1 MKKKTALVL
10 IAVLLV
16 LALSACTLLLNYKSI
31 EIVGNIQTVFEKDEQ
46 LDLSKITLRA
56 TDKNGKVTDIP
67 GTHSAL
73 KVTGFDTATPGQKT
87 MRFSIGGAYIDI
99 PYTVYTDLTKVNSA
113 AELEAALA
121 NGYQNIKLTGN
132 ISNVDIELQRDVTI
146 VGGGA
151 KLYGAIINAGNYKL
165 TLADINL
172 VNGFT
177 VNGKE
182 ATLENCTIS
191 LEGASTKIVGINYST
206 KKLVIN
212 YCSFK
217 TAPENCFEYVI
228 KKTENNYDSEAV
240 IKNTKVR
247 CNFWYGLNVPK
258 TFTIDSCEIN
268 STLTTESPF
277 KDSYGASFV
286 NPNKNPVGI
295 HFNAN
300 GGDKTIGINASVT
313 NTKISNVQNV
323 IRVYGLDLYNGKDG
337 LWNFKWDNND
347 VSVNCNNI
355 VNFSTKS
362 YGSLAALEEAM
373 GSGIKARMVAAQ
385 NTAIKA
391 AEGKTITLIKL
402 GEGNDKT
409 VLYANA
415 LYVEKDGSTPYEFL
429 GWDKDSKMV
438 LRNGNSYY
446 QLAVAYSADGL
457 DTRTITPYTGDT
469 SIFA

>member
-56 TDKNGKVTDIP
+56 TDNKGKVTDIP

-99 PYTVYTDLTKVNSA
+99 PYTVYTDLTKVDSA
-113 AELEAALA
+113 EKLAEALK
-121 NGYQNIKLTGN
+121 NKYQNIKLTKDILSG
-132 ISNVDIELQRDVTI
+132 VDIELKSDVTI
-146 VGGGA
+146 VGGGN
-151 KLYGAIINAGNYKL
+151 KLYGAIINAGLFKL

-240 IKNTKVR
+240 IKNTSVR

-300 GGDKTIGINASVT
+300 GGDKNKGINVSVT

-323 IRVYGLDLYNGKDG
+323 IRVYGLDLYNGNDN
-337 LWNFKWDNND
+337 LWKFEWKNND

-355 VNFSTKS
+355 VNFSAKS
-362 YGSLAALEEAM
+362 YGSLAALERAM

-391 AEGKTITLIKL
+391 ANGKTITLKKL
-402 GEGNDKT
+402 DGNT
-409 VLYANA
+409 VLYNDA

-438 LRNGNSYY
+438 LRKDGSYY

-457 DTRTITPYTGDT
+457 DTRTITPYMGDT

>member
-99 PYTVYTDLTKVNSA
+99 PYTVYTDLTKVDSA
-113 AELEAALA
+113 AKLKEALA
-121 NGYQNIKLTGN
+121 NGYQNIKLTGD
-132 ISNVDIELQRDVTI
+132 ISDVDIVLQRDVTI

-151 KLYGAIINAGNYKL
+151 KLYGATIDAGNYKL

-177 VNGKE
+177 VKGKE

-228 KKTENNYDSEAV
+228 KKTGNNYDSEAV

-295 HFNAN
+295 HFDAN
-300 GGDKTIGINASVT
+300 GGDTTIGINASVT

-323 IRVYGLDLYNGKDG
+323 IRVYGLDLYNGKAG
-337 LWNFKWDNND
+337 LWNFKWENND

>member
-99 PYTVYTDLTKVNSA
+99 PYTVYTDLTKVDSA
-113 AELEAALA
+113 AKLQEALN
-121 NGYQNIKLTGN
+121 NGYQNIKLTAD
-132 ISNVDIELQRDVTI
+132 ISGVKIQLQRDVTI

-151 KLYGAIINAGNYKL
+151 KLSEAEIDAGNYKL
-165 TLADINL
+165 TLADVNL

-177 VNGKE
+177 VKGKE
-182 ATLENCTIS
+182 AALENCTIS
-191 LEGASTKIVGINYST
+191 LEGASTDIVGITYSTT

-217 TAPENCFEYVI
+217 TEPVNCFNYVI
-228 KKTENNYDSEAV
+228 KSSSNFDSEAV
-240 IKNTKVR
+240 IKNTRVI

-277 KDSYGASFV
+277 KDSHGASFV

-295 HFNAN
+295 HFPAE
-300 GGDKTIGINASVT
+300 GGDKNKGINVSVT

-323 IRVYGLDLYNGKDG
+323 IRVYGLDLYNGKEG
-337 LWNFKWDNND
+337 LWNFKWENND

-362 YGSLAALEEAM
+362 YGSLDALKEAM
-373 GSGIKARMVAAQ
+373 GKDIKTRMVAAQ
-385 NTAIKA
+385 NTEIRA
-391 AEGKTITLIKL
+391 AEGKSITLK
-402 GEGNDKT
+402 GFGVGKT
-409 VLYANA
+409 VLYNNA

-429 GWDKDSKMV
+429 GWDKDGKMV
-438 LRNGNSYY
+438 LRKDNSYY
-446 QLAVAYSADGL
+446 QLVTAYSADGL

>member
-46 LDLSKITLRA
+46 LDLSKITIRA
-56 TDKNGKVTDIP
+56 TDKKGNVTDIP

-99 PYTVYTDLTKVNSA
+99 PYTVYTDLTKVDSA
-113 AELEAALA
+113 EKLQEALN
-121 NGYQNIKLTGN
+121 NGYQNIKLTAD
-132 ISNVDIELQRDVTI
+132 ISGVKIQLQRDVTI

-151 KLYGAIINAGNYKL
+151 KLSEAEIDAGNYKL
-165 TLADINL
+165 TLADVNL

-177 VNGKE
+177 VKGKE
-182 ATLENCTIS
+182 AALENCTIS
-191 LEGASTKIVGINYST
+191 LEGASTEIVGITYSTT

-217 TAPENCFEYVI
+217 TEPVNCFNYVI
-228 KKTENNYDSEAV
+228 KSSSNFDSEAV
-240 IKNTKVR
+240 IKNTRVI

-277 KDSYGASFV
+277 KDSHGASFV

-300 GGDKTIGINASVT
+300 GGDTNKGINVSVT

-337 LWNFKWDNND
+337 LWNFKWENND

-355 VNFSTKS
+355 VNFSAKS
-362 YGSLAALEEAM
+362 YGSLGALKEAM
-373 GSGIKARMVAAQ
+373 GEDIKTRMVAEK
-385 NTAIKA
+385 NTEIRA
-391 AEGKTITLIKL
+391 AEDTTITLIKL

-409 VLYANA
+409 VRYDNA
-415 LYVEKDGSTPYEFL
+415 LYVEKDGSTPYKFL
-429 GWDKDSKMV
+429 GWDKLGNMV
-438 LRNGNSYY
+438 LEKDGNYY
-446 QLAVAYSADGL
+446 QLATAYSADGL
-457 DTRTITPYTGDT
+457 DTRTITPYTPA
-469 SIFA
+469 F

>member
-99 PYTVYTDLTKVNSA
+99 PYTVYTDLTKVDSA
-113 AELEAALA
+113 AKLKEALD

-132 ISNVDIELQRDVTI
+132 ISDVNIVLQRDVTI

-151 KLYGAIINAGNYKL
+151 KLYGAIIDAVNYKL

-177 VNGKE
+177 VKGKE

-191 LEGASTKIVGINYST
+191 LEGANTNIVGINYST

-217 TAPENCFEYVI
+217 TAPENCFNYVI
-228 KKTENNYDSEAV
+228 KTGSRDSEAV
-240 IKNTKVR
+240 IKNTSVR

-295 HFNAN
+295 HFDAN
-300 GGDKTIGINASVT
+300 GGDTTIGINASVT

-323 IRVYGLDLYNGKDG
+323 IRVYGLDLYNGKAG

-362 YGSLAALEEAM
+362 YGSLDALKEAM
-373 GSGIKARMVAAQ
+373 GSDIKSRMVAAK
-385 NTAIKA
+385 NTEIKA
-391 AEGKTITLIKL
+391 ANGKTITLKKL
-402 GEGNDKT
+402 DGNT
-409 VLYANA
+409 VLYNNA

-438 LRNGNSYY
+438 LRKDGRYY

>member
-132 ISNVDIELQRDVTI
+132 ISNVDIVLQRDVTI

-151 KLYGAIINAGNYKL
+151 KLYGATIDAGNYKL

-177 VNGKE
+177 VKGKE

-217 TAPENCFEYVI
+217 TAPENCFNYVI
-228 KKTENNYDSEAV
+228 KTGSRDSEAV
-240 IKNTKVR
+240 IKNTSVR

-295 HFNAN
+295 HFDAN
-300 GGDKTIGINASVT
+300 GGDTNKGINVSVT

-323 IRVYGLDLYNGKDG
+323 IRVYGLDLYNGKAG

-391 AEGKTITLIKL
+391 ANGTTITLKKL
-402 GEGNDKT
+402 GEGKDKT
-409 VLYANA
+409 VLYNNA

-429 GWDKDSKMV
+429 GWDKDKKMV
-438 LRNGNSYY
+438 LRKDGSYY

>member
-56 TDKNGKVTDIP
+56 TDKHGNVTDIP

-132 ISNVDIELQRDVTI
+132 ISNVDIVLQRDVTI

-151 KLYGAIINAGNYKL
+151 KLYGATIDAGNYKL

-177 VNGKE
+177 VKGKE

-191 LEGASTKIVGINYST
+191 LEGASTNIVGINYST

-217 TAPENCFEYVI
+217 TAPENCFNYVI
-228 KKTENNYDSEAV
+228 KTGSLDSEAV

-295 HFNAN
+295 HFSAN
-300 GGDKTIGINASVT
+300 GGDTTIGINVSVT

-337 LWNFKWDNND
+337 LWNFKWENND

-362 YGSLAALEEAM
+362 YGSLGALEEAM
-373 GSGIKARMVAAQ
+373 GLGIKTRMVAAQ

-391 AEGKTITLIKL
+391 ANGTTITLKKL

-438 LRNGNSYY
+438 LRKGDSYY
-446 QLAVAYSADGL
+446 QLVVAYSADGL
-457 DTRTITPYTGDT
+457 DTRTITPYMGDT